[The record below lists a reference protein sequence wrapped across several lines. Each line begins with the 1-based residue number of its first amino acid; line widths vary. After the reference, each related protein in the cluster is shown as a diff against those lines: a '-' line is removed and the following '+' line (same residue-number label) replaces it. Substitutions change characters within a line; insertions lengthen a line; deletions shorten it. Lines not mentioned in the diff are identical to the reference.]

1 MKVTAAA
8 VLALAATVAA
18 DNVRFTR
25 AAPAQLGRLARR
37 EDDGAYEPELLECGE
52 GNTCA
57 EACGAGYEQCESSAS
72 ENHCFNPAAGETCCT
87 FLGLGSSCN
96 AGYFCAHDVSKSTVC
111 CAEGSS
117 LEECATLNKANGALT
132 SDPPVPSTTETATE
146 TESSAEPTEPAT
158 TTGSFNSTTTFV
170 PSSTKAPINGTSSA
184 GASTTRTGTTPSTIP
199 SQVPPESGA
208 ASLVPATAA
217 ALFLVGA
224 FAALF

>member
-87 FLGLGSSCN
+87 FLGLGCR
-96 AGYFCAHDVSKSTVC
+96 FLCRI
-111 CAEGSS
+111 
-117 LEECATLNKANGALT
+117 L
-132 SDPPVPSTTETATE
+132 
-146 TESSAEPTEPAT
+146 SSA
-158 TTGSFNSTTTFV
+158 FF
-170 PSSTKAPINGTSSA
+170 PSSSSFLE
-184 GASTTRTGTTPSTIP
+184 RPSIP
-199 SQVPPESGA
+199 
-208 ASLVPATAA
+208 
-217 ALFLVGA
+217 
-224 FAALF
+224 